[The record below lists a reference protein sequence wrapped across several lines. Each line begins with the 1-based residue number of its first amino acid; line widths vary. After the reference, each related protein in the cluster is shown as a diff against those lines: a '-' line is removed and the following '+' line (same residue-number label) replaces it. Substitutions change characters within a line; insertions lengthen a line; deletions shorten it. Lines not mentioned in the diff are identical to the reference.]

1 MGLHFIRRARR
12 GVWRS
17 VFALMSAA
25 TAALVVGALLH
36 QGSVSVWK
44 RTHRV
49 TSSHPSLAYWQYRQL
64 QPLLVS
70 FIAPLSHVGVGAWT
84 PRTCCGLSAPPAP
97 LPPPPPASPLVMLMC
112 ACCPF
117 QSYLLLY
124 QRSLP
129 QSGAVECSGLWRR
142 SYTPHTAHCVSR
154 RAPAYAAGG
163 FGSHALPVPLSLSR
177 RPSLP
182 TLIKHLHLTD

>member
-17 VFALMSAA
+17 VFTLMSAA

-142 SYTPHTAHCVSR
+142 SYTAYRSLRVTARAGICRRGFWVSR
-154 RAPAYAAGG
+154 SPCPA
-163 FGSHALPVPLSLSR
+163 L
-177 RPSLP
+177 SLP
-182 TLIKHLHLTD
+182 TSLSPDVN